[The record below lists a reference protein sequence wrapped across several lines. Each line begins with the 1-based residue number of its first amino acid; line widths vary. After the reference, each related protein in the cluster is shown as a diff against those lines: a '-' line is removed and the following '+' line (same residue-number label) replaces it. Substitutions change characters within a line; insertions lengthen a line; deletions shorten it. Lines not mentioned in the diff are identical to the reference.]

1 MRRFDSVAN
10 FVEWKIAYSK
20 EASNLF
26 DTLAKGQRRKAYN
39 LSQSE
44 DFFHFNFVKWTLDTK
59 HVFSINNSHSVN
71 FEKVV
76 KTDIYCIIMW

>member
-10 FVEWKIAYSK
+10 LVEWKITYSK

-26 DTLAKGQRRKAYN
+26 DTFAKGQRRKVHN

-44 DFFHFNFVKWTLDTK
+44 DFFHLNVVKWTLDTK
-59 HVFSINNSHSVN
+59 RF
-71 FEKVV
+71 FDK
-76 KTDIYCIIMW
+76 